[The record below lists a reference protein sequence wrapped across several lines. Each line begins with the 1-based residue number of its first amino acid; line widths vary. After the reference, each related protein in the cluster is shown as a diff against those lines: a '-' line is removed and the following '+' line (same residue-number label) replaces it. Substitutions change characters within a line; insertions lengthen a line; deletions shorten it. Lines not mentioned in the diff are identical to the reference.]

1 MPFTVG
7 WRVASSVSQSAMSES
22 VPQQGAGGPI
32 RSDGGKGEG
41 GKGDSGGPYGKG
53 GGKGDKGGK
62 GGKGGKG
69 KGGGGRWGGGRGMKL
84 DRAKNDFS
92 QHFVDSRQRPAN
104 FIRDSNLT
112 DRFDEYPKLK
122 ELIEAKD
129 ERIATRASPAMFKKV
144 DLRSFDLTT
153 LGTKFDVVLIDPP
166 WEEYRRRAA
175 AAGGLEDEDDAQVC
189 TVAMPAVPRCQ
200 GVDVP
205 TAAVL
210 GARHGRCGAPRTSC
224 RCASRRSR
232 KPLPSASS
240 GAARD
245 RGLSGVATASRS
257 GTLSIRYLYAASA
270 SQPHP
275 HRSPLTSHP
284 SPSPSSSPSPSPHP

>member
-1 MPFTVG
+1 
-7 WRVASSVSQSAMSES
+7 MSES
-22 VPQQGAGGPI
+22 VGAPGVPQQGAGGPI

-41 GKGDSGGPYGKG
+41 GKGDGGGPYGKG

-69 KGGGGRWGGGRGMKL
+69 KGGGGGRWGGGRGMKL

-175 AAGGLEDEDDAQVC
+175 AAGGLEDGDDAQVC
-189 TVAMPAVPRCQ
+189 TLRLYLLCTGVCTVAILSTGVYCGYTYYAREIMPYLLRLYYSVLTTAGVGPQ
-200 GVDVP
+200 GHHV
-205 TAAVL
+205 AA
-210 GARHGRCGAPRTSC
+210 H
-224 RCASRRSR
+224 
-232 KPLPSASS
+232 
-240 GAARD
+240 
-245 RGLSGVATASRS
+245 RGD
-257 GTLSIRYLYAASA
+257 
-270 SQPHP
+270 H
-275 HRSPLTSHP
+275 
-284 SPSPSSSPSPSPHP
+284 

>member
-1 MPFTVG
+1 
-7 WRVASSVSQSAMSES
+7 MSES

-41 GKGDSGGPYGKG
+41 GKGDGGGPYGKG

-189 TVAMPAVPRCQ
+189 TVAYACCAKVWMYLLRLYSVLAMAGVEPQ
-200 GVDVP
+200 GHHV
-205 TAAVL
+205 AAHRGDHGNPFLLLPLV
-210 GARHGRCGAPRTSC
+210 RHGTGA
-224 RCASRRSR
+224 
-232 KPLPSASS
+232 
-240 GAARD
+240 
-245 RGLSGVATASRS
+245 
-257 GTLSIRYLYAASA
+257 
-270 SQPHP
+270 
-275 HRSPLTSHP
+275 
-284 SPSPSSSPSPSPHP
+284 

>member
-1 MPFTVG
+1 
-7 WRVASSVSQSAMSES
+7 MSES

-41 GKGDSGGPYGKG
+41 GKGDGGGPYGKG

-129 ERIATRASPAMFKKV
+129 ALIAERSTDPTYKKC
-144 DLRSFDLTT
+144 DLKTFDLTS
-153 LGTKFDVVLIDPP
+153 LGAPAAAV
-166 WEEYRRRAA
+166 AA
-175 AAGGLEDEDDAQVC
+175 AARSLSLSRAPLRPAQ
-189 TVAMPAVPRCQ
+189 
-200 GVDVP
+200 P
-205 TAAVL
+205 TL
-210 GARHGRCGAPRTSC
+210 G
-224 RCASRRSR
+224 
-232 KPLPSASS
+232 
-240 GAARD
+240 
-245 RGLSGVATASRS
+245 RGTRVMG
-257 GTLSIRYLYAASA
+257 
-270 SQPHP
+270 
-275 HRSPLTSHP
+275 
-284 SPSPSSSPSPSPHP
+284 

>member
-1 MPFTVG
+1 
-7 WRVASSVSQSAMSES
+7 VSRACLPRRNAGRMSES
-22 VPQQGAGGPI
+22 AAPVPQGGAGGPI

-41 GKGDSGGPYGKG
+41 GGPYGKG

-62 GGKGGKG
+62 GGKGKGKG
-69 KGGGGRWGGGRGMKL
+69 GGGGRWGGGGPGRGSKL

-129 ERIATRASPAMFKKV
+129 ERIATRASPAMFKNV

-175 AAGGLEDEDDAQVC
+175 AAGGLEDEDEEQARCGYAFSAKAWLYSLRLCSVLAMAGVEPQGHHGAAHRGDHRDALLLLPLVRRG
-189 TVAMPAVPRCQ
+189 P
-200 GVDVP
+200 
-205 TAAVL
+205 
-210 GARHGRCGAPRTSC
+210 GARVGT
-224 RCASRRSR
+224 
-232 KPLPSASS
+232 PLP
-240 GAARD
+240 
-245 RGLSGVATASRS
+245 
-257 GTLSIRYLYAASA
+257 
-270 SQPHP
+270 
-275 HRSPLTSHP
+275 
-284 SPSPSSSPSPSPHP
+284 